1 MIVSGLDAAT
11 LQPTTVEGEVVR
23 IAPLSFWGG
32 VDSSSG
38 RIIDPHHP
46 DCGLIL
52 TGKIVLM
59 PRARGSSSSSSVLA
73 ECIRRGTAPRAI
85 VLEEADPIILI
96 GALVAE
102 ELYGLHMPVLIAKH
116 EES

>member
-1 MIVSGLDAAT
+1 MKVSGLDAAS

-32 VDSSSG
+32 VDSSNG

-46 DCGLIL
+46 DCGLSL
-52 TGKIVLM
+52 AGKIVVM
-59 PRARGSSSSSSVLA
+59 ARTRGSSSSSSVLA
-73 ECIRRGTAPRAI
+73 ECIRRGSAPAAM

-102 ELYGLHMPVLIAKH
+102 ALYGLHMPVLIV
-116 EES
+116 ER

>member
-1 MIVSGLDAAT
+1 MIVSGLDAFS
-11 LQPTTVEGEVVR
+11 LQPSEVEGEVVQ

-32 VDSSSG
+32 VDSNNG

-52 TGKIVLM
+52 AGKIVVM
-59 PRARGSSSSSSVLA
+59 PRTRGSSSSSSVLA
-73 ECIRRGTAPRAI
+73 ECIRRGTAPAAI

-102 ELYGLHMPVLIAKH
+102 ELYDLHMPVLIAKP
-116 EES
+116 